1 MYHSRPPAAVS
12 GYARCAGGTGAAGAV
27 VPAAGFSRSRI
38 SPSNFSLAVG
48 STTGELLAEIE
59 VLPTGGWDK
68 WTELT
73 APLKPA
79 SRGDVFVVFV
89 NPGKGGLMNLDWIQF
104 NLR

>member
-1 MYHSRPPAAVS
+1 MNLDSS
-12 GYARCAGGTGAAGAV
+12 AGVTVRVASAGVGGKIEVRA
-27 VPAAGFSRSRI
+27 
-38 SPSNFSLAVG
+38 G